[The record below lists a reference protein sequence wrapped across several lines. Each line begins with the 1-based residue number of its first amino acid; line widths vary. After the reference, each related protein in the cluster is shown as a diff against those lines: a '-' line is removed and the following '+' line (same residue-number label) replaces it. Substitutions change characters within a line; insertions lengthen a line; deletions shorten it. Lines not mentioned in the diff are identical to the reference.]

1 MYVDEN
7 GNMPKWSNTGCYLI
21 KRGNK
26 VVYVGKGSMDRMY
39 TSMRNHCGTSWVY
52 YPCSSE
58 KMAFANEAFFMQHY
72 GGAISMNGILENK
85 INSPGLK
92 ILFEWF

>member
-26 VVYVGKGSMDRMY
+26 VIYVGKGSMDRMY
-39 TSMRNHCGTSWVY
+39 TSMRTHCGTSWVY

-58 KMAFANEAFFMQHY
+58 KMVFANDAFLCNIMVQ
-72 GGAISMNGILENK
+72 
-85 INSPGLK
+85 
-92 ILFEWF
+92 